1 MSRPRGWVVVP
12 RVMVL
17 LQPVESRVPTKC
29 VPEELKHSVIPERC
43 GRDKGW

>member
-1 MSRPRGWVVVP
+1 MGVVL

-17 LQPVESRVPTKC
+17 LQSAEVRVFTKC
-29 VPEELKHSVIPERC
+29 VPEELKKSVCDRD